1 MAVELPAATGTPV
14 VKIVTVVVTV
24 VVTATP
30 MPEPTGAAATPTSSP
45 PPEPTSTPETPKA
58 EEEAAQPIP
67 TEAPT
72 PTATAVEAEMKYPAP
87 KLTFDD
93 GTIRYGE
100 GAVPIL
106 TWDPVTPELGANE
119 YYEVTIERNWQN
131 QPFYAGSDWTKQMEF
146 YPQVFGTSDNHKYA
160 WWVTVKL
167 FTGYDSHDGKVGVP
181 ISPPS
186 EQRIFEWYE

>member
-30 MPEPTGAAATPTSSP
+30 TPEPTGAVVTPTPSP

-58 EEEAAQPIP
+58 EEEAAQSIP

-100 GAVPIL
+100 GALHIL
-106 TWDPVTPELGANE
+106 TWEPVTLELGPDE
-119 YYEVTIERNWQN
+119 YYEVTIERNYQN
-131 QPFYAGSDWTKQMEF
+131 RPNYSGSDWTKETQLTP
-146 YPQVFGTSDNHKYA
+146 YVFGSSDNHKYT
-160 WWVTVKL
+160 WFVTVVRL
-167 FTGYDSHDGKVGVP
+167 IGYDSHGGKVGAP